1 MHPRAPS
8 RSPTVTSR
16 ASPATHQKSRH
27 WHPSS
32 LRSPGRGDPR
42 CSERYSTER
51 RTSEPVS
58 LKSSRCLGVPFAHA
72 IGTLSCRA
80 LLPFTLVRQRA
91 VVASCFVD
99 APSVRSAVVGR
110 RPQGV
115 GRSYF
120 PDIVL
125 ASGSHSSGAVQTRT
139 RLFSGQRLGGVP
151 CLWICERMLDG

>member
-1 MHPRAPS
+1 MLR
-8 RSPTVTSR
+8 TVFDGAEDFG
-16 ASPATHQKSRH
+16 ASVAEIVAM
-27 WHPSS
+27 
-32 LRSPGRGDPR
+32 PG
-42 CSERYSTER
+42 CAI
-51 RTSEPVS
+51 V
-58 LKSSRCLGVPFAHA
+58 VPA

-91 VVASCFVD
+91 PAASCFAD

>member
-32 LRSPGRGDPR
+32 LRSPGRGYPR

-58 LKSSRCLGVPFAHA
+58 LKSSRCLGVPSPYPLRYPSLPRLAPVHVSASARSCGFVLRGCT
-72 IGTLSCRA
+72 IGAECSRGPSAPRGRSFLLSRHRPGIRESFLWCCA
-80 LLPFTLVRQRA
+80 DTHTSLLEPAAR
-91 VVASCFVD
+91 
-99 APSVRSAVVGR
+99 RSAVFV
-110 RPQGV
+110 
-115 GRSYF
+115 
-120 PDIVL
+120 DL
-125 ASGSHSSGAVQTRT
+125 
-139 RLFSGQRLGGVP
+139 
-151 CLWICERMLDG
+151 